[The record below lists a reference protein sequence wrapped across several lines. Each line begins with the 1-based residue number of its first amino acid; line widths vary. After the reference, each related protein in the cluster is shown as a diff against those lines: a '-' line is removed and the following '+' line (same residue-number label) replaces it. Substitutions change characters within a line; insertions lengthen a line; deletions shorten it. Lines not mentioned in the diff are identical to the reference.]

1 MPARVNEFEDPDIA
15 GDDTK
20 IKRLEYLIR
29 DCTLQIEAITNES
42 RELKEVVEGV
52 EIDY

>member
-1 MPARVNEFEDPDIA
+1 MPARANEFEDPDIA
-15 GDDTK
+15 GDNSK

-29 DCTLQIEAITNES
+29 DCNLQIEAITNES